1 MALGVRPLV
10 PSRLTTKLFSHGDK
24 PVAQRS
30 KVGSY
35 IALTKPRIVELLLV
49 ITIPTM
55 VLAQRGWPS
64 VWLMVWTFVG
74 GWFAAAG
81 ANAINMYIDRDI
93 DKLMERTKNRPLAT
107 GAIRPR
113 NALVFA
119 ITLEIV
125 AFVIL
130 LAGAN
135 LLAACL
141 AMSATAF
148 YVFVYSLW
156 LKRSSKQNIVI
167 GGAAGAVPV
176 LVGWAA
182 VTNSLGWAP
191 VVLFVIIFL
200 WTPPHFWALAIRHT
214 EDYRAAGVPMLP
226 VVASMKETIRSMIAY
241 SVVLTVS
248 TLVLVPV
255 ANLGLIYGI
264 TALVFGVAFVIGT
277 IALGSNPTEAR
288 SMRLFSFSITY
299 VSAIFL
305 ALTLDVL
312 LISAS

>member
-1 MALGVRPLV
+1 
-10 PSRLTTKLFSHGDK
+10 
-24 PVAQRS
+24 
-30 KVGSY
+30 
-35 IALTKPRIVELLLV
+35 
-49 ITIPTM
+49 M

-64 VWLMVWTFVG
+64 IWLMVWTFVG
-74 GWFAAAG
+74 GWLAAAG

-277 IALGSNPTEAR
+277 IALGSNSTEAR

>member
-64 VWLMVWTFVG
+64 IWLMVWTFVG
-74 GWFAAAG
+74 GWLAAAG

-130 LAGAN
+130 FAGAN

>member
-1 MALGVRPLV
+1 
-10 PSRLTTKLFSHGDK
+10 LTTKLFSHGDK
-24 PVAQRS
+24 QAAQRS

-74 GWFAAAG
+74 GWLAAAG

-107 GAIRPR
+107 GVIQPR

-119 ITLEIV
+119 ITLEVV

-130 LAGAN
+130 FAGAN

-241 SVVLTVS
+241 SVILTVS

-312 LISAS
+312 LISA

>member
-1 MALGVRPLV
+1 M
-10 PSRLTTKLFSHGDK
+10 
-24 PVAQRS
+24 
-30 KVGSY
+30 
-35 IALTKPRIVELLLV
+35 

-74 GWFAAAG
+74 GWLAAAG

-119 ITLEIV
+119 ITLEVV

-130 LAGAN
+130 FAGAN

-148 YVFVYSLW
+148 YVFVYSMW

-312 LISAS
+312 LIPA

>member
-74 GWFAAAG
+74 GWLAAAG

-107 GAIRPR
+107 GVIQPR

-119 ITLEIV
+119 ITLEVV

-130 LAGAN
+130 FAGAN

-312 LISAS
+312 LISA

>member
-64 VWLMVWTFVG
+64 VWLMVWTVVG
-74 GWFAAAG
+74 GWLAAAG

-312 LISAS
+312 LLSAS

>member
-1 MALGVRPLV
+1 
-10 PSRLTTKLFSHGDK
+10 LTTKLFSHGDK

-64 VWLMVWTFVG
+64 IWLMVWTFVG
-74 GWFAAAG
+74 GWLAAAG

>member
-64 VWLMVWTFVG
+64 IWLMVWTFVG
-74 GWFAAAG
+74 GWLAAAG

-156 LKRSSKQNIVI
+156 LKRSRKQNIVI

>member
-30 KVGSY
+30 KAGSY

-64 VWLMVWTFVG
+64 IWLMVWTFVG
-74 GWFAAAG
+74 GWLAAAG

>member
-64 VWLMVWTFVG
+64 IWLMVWTFVG
-74 GWFAAAG
+74 GWLAAAG

-167 GGAAGAVPV
+167 VGAAGAVPV

-241 SVVLTVS
+241 SVILTVS

>member
-35 IALTKPRIVELLLV
+35 IALTTPRIVELLFV

-64 VWLMVWTFVG
+64 IWLMVWTFVG
-74 GWFAAAG
+74 GWLAAAG

>member
-64 VWLMVWTFVG
+64 IWLMVWTFVG
-74 GWFAAAG
+74 GWLAAAG

-248 TLVLVPV
+248 TLALVPV

>member
-1 MALGVRPLV
+1 M
-10 PSRLTTKLFSHGDK
+10 
-24 PVAQRS
+24 
-30 KVGSY
+30 
-35 IALTKPRIVELLLV
+35 
-49 ITIPTM
+49 
-55 VLAQRGWPS
+55 
-64 VWLMVWTFVG
+64 WLMVWTFVG
-74 GWFAAAG
+74 GSLAAAG
-81 ANAINMYIDRDI
+81 ANAINMFIDRDI
-93 DKLMERTKNRPLAT
+93 DKLMERTKHRPLAT
-107 GAIRPR
+107 GAIKPR

-119 ITLEIV
+119 ISLEVV
-125 AFVIL
+125 AFGIL
-130 LAGAN
+130 VAGAN
-135 LLAACL
+135 LLAALL

-148 YVFVYSLW
+148 YVFVYSMW
-156 LKRSSKQNIVI
+156 LKRTSKQNIVI

-226 VVASMKETIRSMIAY
+226 VVASMKETIRSMVGY
-241 SVVLTVS
+241 SVALTIS

-255 ANLGLIYGI
+255 ANLGVIYGI
-264 TALVFGVAFVIGT
+264 TAVVFGVAFVIGT
-277 IALGSNPTEAR
+277 ISLGTNPTEAR

-305 ALTLDVL
+305 AVTLDVL
-312 LISAS
+312 LISAA

>member
-1 MALGVRPLV
+1 
-10 PSRLTTKLFSHGDK
+10 LTTKLFSHGDK

-64 VWLMVWTFVG
+64 IWLMVWTFVG
-74 GWFAAAG
+74 GWLAAAG

-130 LAGAN
+130 FAGAN

-241 SVVLTVS
+241 SVILTVS

>member
-1 MALGVRPLV
+1 VALGVRPLV

-24 PVAQRS
+24 QAAQRS

-74 GWFAAAG
+74 GWLAAAG

-107 GAIRPR
+107 GVIQPR

-119 ITLEIV
+119 ITLEVV

-130 LAGAN
+130 FAGAN

-312 LISAS
+312 LISA

>member
-74 GWFAAAG
+74 GWLAAAG

-119 ITLEIV
+119 ITLEVV

-130 LAGAN
+130 FAGAN

-148 YVFVYSLW
+148 YVFVYSMW

-241 SVVLTVS
+241 SVILTVS

-312 LISAS
+312 LISA